1 MARLDKIRSNRRQ
14 RAKKVSRAVRGTA
27 ERPRLSVH
35 ISGLHVR
42 AQVIDDDAGR
52 TLAAASTLK
61 SKPAGS
67 LAEKAASVGTAIA
80 EACAKAKIN
89 KVVFSRGGRA
99 YGGRLKSLAEAA
111 RRKGLEF

>member
-1 MARLDKIRSNRRQ
+1 MARLEKIRNNRRQ
-14 RAKKVSRAVRGTA
+14 RRRKLSRAIRGTA

-35 ISGLHVR
+35 ISGHHVR
-42 AQVIDDDAGR
+42 AQVIDDTAGK

-61 SKPAGS
+61 DKPGGS
-67 LAEKAASVGTAIA
+67 LGEKAALVGTRIA
-80 EACAKAKIN
+80 ETCLKAKIG

-111 RRKGLEF
+111 RKKGLKF